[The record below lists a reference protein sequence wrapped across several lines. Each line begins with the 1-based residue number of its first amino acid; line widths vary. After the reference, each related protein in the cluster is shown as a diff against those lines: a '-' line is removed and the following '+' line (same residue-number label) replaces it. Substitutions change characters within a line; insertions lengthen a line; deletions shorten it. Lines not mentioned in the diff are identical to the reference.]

1 MTIVPVELLDR
12 SYEIEIEGNSL
23 DRLGAALDSFG
34 NVSHAILCV
43 DSQVDELYTQPVV
56 DSVLARGIS
65 VDIIVVP
72 SGEES
77 KSIEMAYSLW
87 ERLLSLKADRNTVA
101 IALGGGVIGDLTG
114 FVAATYMRGIRFF
127 QVPTTLLAQ
136 VDSSIGGKTAIDLP
150 RGKNTVGAF
159 HQPIGVL
166 IDPTVLSTLSD
177 EQYRSGLGEVLKYA
191 VSLDVDLLQ
200 FLEKNV
206 AQINERD
213 SQTLE
218 TIIAK
223 CCNIKSRI
231 VKDDERETSGKR
243 ALLNYGHTFGHALE
257 AALGYGVL
265 PHGLGVSIGSV
276 LAGKLA
282 SYLSIHGDS
291 RFSEITE
298 EWLSRFTTLQ
308 RKLFLPRSLKDLE
321 LDYKSNQLCTPENLV
336 SLMETDKKA
345 QSGLINVI
353 LPTSIG
359 SCVCVKNISKETL
372 LKLLEENL

>member
-34 NVSHAILCV
+34 NVSHAILFV

-213 SQTLE
+213 SKTLE

-308 RKLFLPRSLKDLE
+308 KKLFLPSSLKDLE

>member
-34 NVSHAILCV
+34 NVSHAILFV

-308 RKLFLPRSLKDLE
+308 KKLFLPRSLKDLE

>member
-298 EWLSRFTTLQ
+298 EWLSRITTLQ
-308 RKLFLPRSLKDLE
+308 KKLFLPRSLKDLE

>member
-12 SYEIEIEGNSL
+12 SYEIEIEGKSL
-23 DRLGAALDSFG
+23 ERIGAALDSIG
-34 NVSHAILCV
+34 NVSRAVLFV
-43 DSQVDELYTQPVV
+43 DSQIDDLYSQPIV
-56 DSVLARGIS
+56 DSITSRGID

-101 IALGGGVIGDLTG
+101 ISLGGGVIGDLTG
-114 FVAATYMRGIRFF
+114 FVAATYMRGICFF

-150 RGKNTVGAF
+150 RGKNMVGAF
-159 HQPIGVL
+159 HQPVGVL

-191 VSLDVDLLQ
+191 VSLDVELFQ
-200 FLEKNV
+200 FLENNV

-213 SQTLE
+213 SKTLE

-223 CCNIKSRI
+223 CCQIKSQI
-231 VKDDERETSGKR
+231 VKEDERETTGKR

-276 LAGKLA
+276 LAAKLA
-282 SYLSIHGDS
+282 TLLSIQGDLRFSKITDEWIS
-291 RFSEITE
+291 RFAT
-298 EWLSRFTTLQ
+298 LQKNLLLPTTLE
-308 RKLFLPRSLKDLE
+308 DLNM
-321 LDYKSNQLCTPENLV
+321 DYSHNPQCTPENLV

-345 QSGLINVI
+345 QRGLINAI
-353 LPTSIG
+353 LPTSLG

-372 LKLLEENL
+372 LKILEENL

>member
-308 RKLFLPRSLKDLE
+308 KKLFLPRSLKDLE

-345 QSGLINVI
+345 QSGLI
-353 LPTSIG
+353 G

>member
-101 IALGGGVIGDLTG
+101 IAHGGGVIGDLTG

-308 RKLFLPRSLKDLE
+308 KKLFLPRSLKDLE

>member
-1 MTIVPVELLDR
+1 M
-12 SYEIEIEGNSL
+12 
-23 DRLGAALDSFG
+23 
-34 NVSHAILCV
+34 
-43 DSQVDELYTQPVV
+43 
-56 DSVLARGIS
+56 LARGIS

-191 VSLDVDLLQ
+191 VS
-200 FLEKNV
+200 
-206 AQINERD
+206 
-213 SQTLE
+213 
-218 TIIAK
+218 
-223 CCNIKSRI
+223 
-231 VKDDERETSGKR
+231 
-243 ALLNYGHTFGHALE
+243 
-257 AALGYGVL
+257 
-265 PHGLGVSIGSV
+265 
-276 LAGKLA
+276 
-282 SYLSIHGDS
+282 
-291 RFSEITE
+291 
-298 EWLSRFTTLQ
+298 
-308 RKLFLPRSLKDLE
+308 
-321 LDYKSNQLCTPENLV
+321 
-336 SLMETDKKA
+336 
-345 QSGLINVI
+345 
-353 LPTSIG
+353 
-359 SCVCVKNISKETL
+359 
-372 LKLLEENL
+372 

>member
-34 NVSHAILCV
+34 NVSHAILFV

-200 FLEKNV
+200 LLEKNV

-213 SQTLE
+213 SKTLE

-308 RKLFLPRSLKDLE
+308 KKLFLPRSLKDLE

>member
-308 RKLFLPRSLKDLE
+308 KKLFLPRSLKDLE

>member
-23 DRLGAALDSFG
+23 ERIGAALDSFG
-34 NVSHAILCV
+34 NIAHAILVV
-43 DSQVDELYTQPVV
+43 DSQIDDLYTQPIV
-56 DSVLARGIS
+56 DSIASRGIN

-87 ERLLSLKADRNTVA
+87 EKLLSLKADRNTLAV
-101 IALGGGVIGDLTG
+101 ALGGGVIGDLTG
-114 FVAATYMRGIRFF
+114 FVAATYMRGIRFY

-166 IDPTVLSTLSD
+166 IDPNVLSTLSD

-191 VSLDVDLLQ
+191 ASLDVDLFK
-200 FLEKNV
+200 FLENNV

-213 SQTLE
+213 SKTLE

-223 CCNIKSRI
+223 CCNIKAQI

-243 ALLNYGHTFGHALE
+243 ALLNFGHTFGHALE

-265 PHGLGVSIGSV
+265 LHGLGVSIGSV

-282 SYLSIHGDS
+282 SYLSEQGDS
-291 RFSEITE
+291 RFSEITDK
-298 EWLSRFTTLQ
+298 WLSRFTTLQ
-308 RKLFLPRSLKDLE
+308 KNLFLPRTLKDLG
-321 LDYKSNQLCTPENLV
+321 LDYESNPLCAPENLV

-345 QSGLINVI
+345 QNGLINVI
-353 LPTSIG
+353 LPTSLG
-359 SCVCVKNISKETL
+359 SCVCVKDISKETL
-372 LKLLEENL
+372 LKILEENL

>member
-127 QVPTTLLAQ
+127 QVPMTLLAQ

-308 RKLFLPRSLKDLE
+308 KKLFLPRSLKDLE

>member
-213 SQTLE
+213 SKTLE

-308 RKLFLPRSLKDLE
+308 KKLFLPRSLKDLE

>member
-23 DRLGAALDSFG
+23 ERIGAAVDSFG
-34 NVSHAILCV
+34 NIAHAILVV
-43 DSQVDELYTQPVV
+43 DSQIDDLYTQPIV
-56 DSVLARGIS
+56 DSIASRGIN

-87 ERLLSLKADRNTVA
+87 EKLLSLKADRNTLAV
-101 IALGGGVIGDLTG
+101 ALGGGVIGDLTG
-114 FVAATYMRGIRFF
+114 FVAATYMRGIRFY

-166 IDPTVLSTLSD
+166 IDPNVLSTLSD

-191 VSLDVDLLQ
+191 VSLDVDLFK
-200 FLEKNV
+200 FLENNV

-213 SQTLE
+213 SKTLE

-223 CCNIKSRI
+223 CCNIKAQI

-243 ALLNYGHTFGHALE
+243 ALLNFGHTFGHALE

-282 SYLSIHGDS
+282 SYFSAQGDS
-291 RFSEITE
+291 RFSEITD

-308 RKLFLPRSLKDLE
+308 KNLFLPRTLKDIG
-321 LDYKSNQLCTPENLV
+321 LDYESNPLCAPENLV
-336 SLMETDKKA
+336 SLMKTDKKA
-345 QSGLINVI
+345 QNGLINVI
-353 LPTSIG
+353 LPTSLG

-372 LKLLEENL
+372 LKILEENL

>member
-308 RKLFLPRSLKDLE
+308 KKLFLPRSLKDLE

-359 SCVCVKNISKETL
+359 SCVRVKNISKETL

>member
-43 DSQVDELYTQPVV
+43 DSQVDELYTPPVV

-308 RKLFLPRSLKDLE
+308 KKLFLPRSLKDLE

>member
-56 DSVLARGIS
+56 DSVLALGIS

-231 VKDDERETSGKR
+231 VKDDERET
-243 ALLNYGHTFGHALE
+243 
-257 AALGYGVL
+257 
-265 PHGLGVSIGSV
+265 
-276 LAGKLA
+276 
-282 SYLSIHGDS
+282 
-291 RFSEITE
+291 
-298 EWLSRFTTLQ
+298 
-308 RKLFLPRSLKDLE
+308 
-321 LDYKSNQLCTPENLV
+321 
-336 SLMETDKKA
+336 
-345 QSGLINVI
+345 
-353 LPTSIG
+353 
-359 SCVCVKNISKETL
+359 
-372 LKLLEENL
+372 

>member
-34 NVSHAILCV
+34 NVSHAILFV

-213 SQTLE
+213 SKTLE

-308 RKLFLPRSLKDLE
+308 KKLFLPRSLKDLE

>member
-23 DRLGAALDSFG
+23 DLLGAALDSFG

-136 VDSSIGGKTAIDLP
+136 VDSSIGGKTAFDLP

-308 RKLFLPRSLKDLE
+308 NKLFLPRSLKDLE
-321 LDYKSNQLCTPENLV
+321 LDYKSNQWCTPENLV